1 MVLNRNT
8 GILVYFS
15 VSEVID
21 NAARET
27 LYKIKVFVYANL
39 LCFLFLLYYSAK
51 PYSIQAK
58 DHTNKIYKFH
68 T

>member
-27 LYKIKVFVYANL
+27 LYKMKVFVYANL
-39 LCFLFLLYYSAK
+39 LCFLFALNCLQIQLCRVCLAK
-51 PYSIQAK
+51 A
-58 DHTNKIYKFH
+58 DHTKF
-68 T
+68 

>member
-27 LYKIKVFVYANL
+27 LYKMKVCVYANL
-39 LCFLFLLYYSAK
+39 LCFYFANCLQIQLCLVCLAKADHALF
-51 PYSIQAK
+51 
-58 DHTNKIYKFH
+58 
-68 T
+68 

>member
-8 GILVYFS
+8 GVLVYFS

-27 LYKIKVFVYANL
+27 LYKMKVFVYANL
-39 LCFLFLLYYSAK
+39 LCFLFR
-51 PYSIQAK
+51 
-58 DHTNKIYKFH
+58 
-68 T
+68 